1 MLLCDF
7 DDAESNRKP
16 FPCRCDSNPCQLT
29 EISPDSYK
37 WSPMHGKTP
46 SDATGPDYDHTQQN
60 DNGQYIY
67 AEASQIVPGS
77 VAQIQTPSFQLGT
90 TSCLTFYYH
99 MFGQHIG
106 SLVVS
111 AMFTNGSYGT
121 LYTLDGEQ
129 GEVWLPATVILP
141 ENVNR
146 VTFKATR
153 GGTSQGQPFGDIA
166 LDDVKIIRQLCPGL
180 TTSTTTTTISST
192 TSTTPTTST
201 SISRSTTPST
211 TTSSTTIPTT
221 RTSVVTRSTTNPI
234 TRSSSTTTTKTTSTT
249 TNTSSTTASP
259 VSSTGE
265 CEQ

>member
-1 MLLCDF
+1 MYFEHEIIKNTILLFSVLLCDF
-7 DDAESNRKP
+7 DDAESNSKP
-16 FPCRCDSNPCQLT
+16 FPCRCDSIPCQLT

-37 WSPMHGKTP
+37 WSPMRGKTP

-77 VAQIQTPSFQLGT
+77 VAQIQTPSLQLGT

-129 GEVWLPATVILP
+129 GGEDYSLYHPSTVIVFLISKFRAHLL
-141 ENVNR
+141 EVN
-146 VTFKATR
+146 
-153 GGTSQGQPFGDIA
+153 
-166 LDDVKIIRQLCPGL
+166 IIIIIIII
-180 TTSTTTTTISST
+180 TTNNNI
-192 TSTTPTTST
+192 
-201 SISRSTTPST
+201 SISYGR
-211 TTSSTTIPTT
+211 
-221 RTSVVTRSTTNPI
+221 I
-234 TRSSSTTTTKTTSTT
+234 T
-249 TNTSSTTASP
+249 
-259 VSSTGE
+259 
-265 CEQ
+265 